1 MRADIAKVS
10 GVNPIRIGG
19 QLVMDLV
26 GCSTDDLVPLHSELD
41 ISAGYF
47 NKTRRGGSR
56 SHLV

>member
-1 MRADIAKVS
+1 VSADIAKGS
-10 GVNPIRIGG
+10 RVNPTRIGG

-26 GCSTDDLVPLHSELD
+26 VCSTDDLVPLHSELD
-41 ISAGYF
+41 VSLGYF